1 MTKPA
6 PCTCKRVT
14 PRRKSKTRL
23 RILNSAPILRAIA
36 SNA

>member
-23 RILNSAPILRAIA
+23 RILNSATVVTAVS